1 MVNNHYETL
10 GVSEN
15 VNEVDLKRAF
25 RKLSLETHPDK
36 NPDPQATERFKEIN
50 SAYET
55 LSDSEKRKHYD
66 MQRKNG
72 FSSSNGIP
80 DGFSNGFPSGFAFHN
95 GGPGNGIRFHHS
107 GNGHPDIFQQLFTQ
121 GGLSGHPNIRVFQH
135 ARPNNMQ
142 PTKPAP
148 IKKAI
153 DITLEQ
159 AFNGHSVLLEIERTV
174 YNDSVEEHEKI
185 SLPIRIPEGVDNNE
199 VIVLTERGHM
209 NEQQLQG
216 DVQLIIHIKKHEQF
230 ERKGLNLFCK
240 KQITLKESLCGFNFE
255 FFLLNGKRLRVNT
268 QNTIT
273 KHGYVKELQAYG
285 MNRNGE
291 KGNLFLAFEIE
302 YPESLTETQK
312 QALESIL

>member
-15 VNEVDLKRAF
+15 VNNADLKKAF

-55 LSDSEKRKHYD
+55 LSDNEKRTDYD
-66 MQRKNG
+66 MQRNMQRNMGKNG
-72 FSSSNGIP
+72 FP
-80 DGFSNGFPSGFAFHN
+80 NGFPNGFAFRT
-95 GGPGNGIRFHHS
+95 GGSGNGIRIHHS
-107 GNGHPDIFQQLFTQ
+107 GNGHPDIFQQLFSQ
-121 GGLSGHPNIRVFQH
+121 GGLSGHPNIRIFQNG
-135 ARPNNMQ
+135 RQNNMQ

-174 YNDSVEEHEKI
+174 YNDSVGEHEKI

-199 VIVLTERGHM
+199 VIVLTERGHI

-230 ERKGLNLFCK
+230 ERKGLNLYCK

-273 KHGYVKELQAYG
+273 KHGYIKELQAYG